1 MNNFTKRNTDHFSDS
16 EVLDKGPKDLVNTS
30 CLSFL
35 KRNGNCGVGGG
46 TADFLDNMKE
56 LI

>member
-1 MNNFTKRNTDHFSDS
+1 MNNFTKRNTDHFTDS
-16 EVLDKGPKDLVNTS
+16 EVLDKRPKDLVNTS